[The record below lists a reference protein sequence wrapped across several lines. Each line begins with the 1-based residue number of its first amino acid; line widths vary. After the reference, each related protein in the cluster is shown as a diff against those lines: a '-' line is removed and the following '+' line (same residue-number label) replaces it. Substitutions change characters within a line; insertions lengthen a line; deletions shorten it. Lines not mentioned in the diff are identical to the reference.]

1 MAFNA
6 ARGGGHSWGV
16 SNDAGRAVR
25 WLCSFGIDGCA
36 ALAALL
42 WRDATLSPEPGR
54 PDHDSMPWKS
64 SSGRLCPLQ
73 TGVALSDFAGSI
85 ATSAIVLEGVARPA
99 LLLPFAASAAR
110 LTNSGFSVAWEGFAS
125 LTDGVGLELMRG
137 RAALEVPL
145 ATEVTI
151 STRHG
156 ESCRPPGFTRFVP
169 DPNDWADLERMAERT
184 YAPAT
189 EESRLLGA
197 GTGSV
202 GDE

>member
-151 STRHG
+151 SNTTRRKLP
-156 ESCRPPGFTRFVP
+156 SPRFHAFCP
-169 DPNDWADLERMAERT
+169 RSER
-184 YAPAT
+184 
-189 EESRLLGA
+189 LG
-197 GTGSV
+197 GS
-202 GDE
+202 